1 MTSSSSLALRI
12 DAGAGFTSALDSIIF
27 TLYSS
32 PALWLDPDYTPSG
45 TIEIVCRACAPFDTH
60 RCCMCAPS
68 TRFCVDPSPA
78 FRYPPHISY

>member
-27 TLYSS
+27 TLYYS

-45 TIEIVCRACAPFDTH
+45 TIQIVCRACA
-60 RCCMCAPS
+60 
-68 TRFCVDPSPA
+68 
-78 FRYPPHISY
+78 HIQQRWVSKGAQALQTISIVPDGV